1 VSDPAPGPR
10 LARPDE
16 LDAVGELTLR
26 SYRDGGVLSGDEDDY
41 AQVLVDAPGRAAVA
55 QIYVLRGPADE
66 LLATV
71 TLAAAGE
78 PFADVATG
86 GELEMRMLAVDP
98 TAQGRGVATAMV
110 AFAVEEAR
118 RRGLDALAIS
128 VIDRNEPALRLYR
141 RLGFVRRPERDV
153 RYPPD
158 VRLLTLTRSV
168 RPGS

>member
-1 VSDPAPGPR
+1 MSDPAPSPR

-26 SYRDGGVLSGDEDDY
+26 SYRDGGVLSGDEDGY
-41 AQVLVDAPGRAAVA
+41 AQVLADASGRAALA
-55 QIYVLRGPADE
+55 QVYVLRGVADE

-78 PFADVATG
+78 PYADVATD

-98 TAQGRGVATAMV
+98 AAQGRGVATSLV
-110 AFAVEEAR
+110 AFAVAEAR

-128 VIDRNEPALRLYR
+128 VIDRNEAALRLYR